1 MFTSKNPQ
9 SVGTFLVDGVVAG
22 TWRLAN
28 RVVHTDPFVPLGRR
42 AMGEVAAEA
51 ARLSA
56 FVA

>member
-22 TWRLAN
+22 TWRLVDG
-28 RVVHTDPFVPLGRR
+28 VVHADPFVSLGRR

-51 ARLSA
+51 TRLSA
-56 FVA
+56 FMV